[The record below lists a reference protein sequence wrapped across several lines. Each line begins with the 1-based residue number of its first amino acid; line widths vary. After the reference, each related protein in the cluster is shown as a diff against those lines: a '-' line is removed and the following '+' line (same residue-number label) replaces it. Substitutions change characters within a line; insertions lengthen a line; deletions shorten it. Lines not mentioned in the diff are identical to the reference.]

1 MCRLFSTNNFSIRQ
15 IQFINML
22 PYSVIIMLFLQTNV
36 LVWTNPMHLPVN
48 SFIWS
53 MSMGVSRNLLMF
65 NHQQCKSWHLQET
78 LYWPWLWSCV
88 CSYSGKVVMSAFS
101 ASHHICVYKVFFL
114 TNILLFLLQCV
125 GSKYSVRSINNK
137 TTSKLANCKDEKKL
151 TVINIRNITIFPT
164 KSEASQTF
172 MLNKHF

>member
-1 MCRLFSTNNFSIRQ
+1 MFQLDKFDSSICCHIVQSLCCFCRQMYWFGQIHCIYRST
-15 IQFINML
+15 
-22 PYSVIIMLFLQTNV
+22 P
-36 LVWTNPMHLPVN
+36 
-48 SFIWS
+48 SFWS

-114 TNILLFLLQCV
+114 TNILLLLLQCV

-151 TVINIRNITIFPT
+151 TVIHICNITIFLT
-164 KSEASQTF
+164 KSEASQT
-172 MLNKHF
+172 NIYEK

>member
-1 MCRLFSTNNFSIRQ
+1 MQSLCCFCRQMYWSGQIHCIYRST
-15 IQFINML
+15 
-22 PYSVIIMLFLQTNV
+22 P
-36 LVWTNPMHLPVN
+36 
-48 SFIWS
+48 SFWS

-114 TNILLFLLQCV
+114 TNILLLLLQCV

-151 TVINIRNITIFPT
+151 TVIHICNITIFLT
-164 KSEASQTF
+164 KSEASQT
-172 MLNKHF
+172 NIYEK